1 MEQHGL
7 SGRCPLPPGFA
18 SETERKM
25 TFLKHDKLYEKE
37 KTMNQPNYNQK
48 KTTPKNEKKEHILW
62 LCIGIAL
69 LAIFGTILGV
79 ILHEPNVEEIPS
91 FPTDDTTTGT
101 DTQVSADPYERK
113 DGYYTFLVAGV
124 DDVSMSTDVMMLA
137 SLDTVNNAIYV
148 VQLPRDTFVNAE
160 VGGFTTVHRVN
171 AVFTGEYNRQVNK
184 GISTKTAK
192 TLAMQAL
199 CERLEKQLCM
209 TIDEYVLINT
219 SAFRSII
226 DAVGGIDF
234 EVPFDM
240 FYEDPEQDLYIDLKA
255 GYQHLDGEQCEQLIR
270 FRDGYSR
277 GDIERMEMRADFMS
291 ALFGQVKANVN
302 LDAMLKIIRDKALL
316 QKMNTS
322 MSLVDLLAY
331 VKMVY
336 TVKDGDMD
344 IRTISGEVVQNPK
357 NGLWLY
363 FVLNKEGALS
373 DINECL
379 NVYKTEIR
387 IDNFDKTGFF
397 TDSLNTDNAYIHE
410 FYISNID

>member
-1 MEQHGL
+1 
-7 SGRCPLPPGFA
+7 
-18 SETERKM
+18 
-25 TFLKHDKLYEKE
+25 
-37 KTMNQPNYNQK
+37 MNQQNFKHTK
-48 KTTPKNEKKEHILW
+48 KRKDPKKEQLLW
-62 LCIGIAL
+62 FAAGLAL
-69 LAIFGTILGV
+69 LVIIGMIVGV
-79 ILHEPNVEEIPS
+79 IFHEPNVEEIPS
-91 FPTDDTTTGT
+91 FPTDGTTTG
-101 DTQVSADPYERK
+101 ADIDASTEPYERK
-113 DGYYTFLVAGV
+113 TGYYTFLIAGV

-137 SLDTVNNAIYV
+137 SLDTVNQKIHI
-148 VQLPRDTFVNAE
+148 VQLPRDTFVNAQ

-184 GISTKTAK
+184 GISAKTAK

-199 CERLEKQLCM
+199 CERLEEQLCI

-219 SAFRSII
+219 SAFCSII

-234 EVPFDM
+234 DVPFDM

-270 FRDGYSR
+270 YRDGYSR

-291 ALFGQVKANVN
+291 ALFGQVKANIN
-302 LDAMLKIIRDKALL
+302 LDTMLKIIRDKDIL

-322 MSLVDLLAY
+322 MSLVDLLSY

-336 TVKDGDMD
+336 AVRDADMD
-344 IRTISGEVVQNPK
+344 IRTISGEVVQNPAS
-357 NGLWLY
+357 GLWLY
-363 FVLNKEGALS
+363 FVLNKEKALA

-379 NVYKTEIR
+379 NVYTNEIR

-397 TDSLNTDNAYIHE
+397 TDSQNTDNAYIHE
-410 FYISNID
+410 FYISDIG

>member
-1 MEQHGL
+1 
-7 SGRCPLPPGFA
+7 
-18 SETERKM
+18 
-25 TFLKHDKLYEKE
+25 
-37 KTMNQPNYNQK
+37 MNQQNLKNK
-48 KTTPKNEKKEHILW
+48 KNKKRENILW
-62 LCIGIAL
+62 LCIGVAL

-79 ILHEPNVEEIPS
+79 IFHEPNVEDIPN
-91 FPTDDTTTGT
+91 FPTNETTKGE
-101 DTQVSADPYERK
+101 DVDVSTEPYERK
-113 DGYYTFLVAGV
+113 EGYYTFLIAGV

-137 SLDTVNNAIYV
+137 SLDTENKKIHVM
-148 VQLPRDTFVNAE
+148 QLPRDTFVNAA
-160 VGGFTTVHRVN
+160 VGGFTTVHRIN

-184 GISTKTAK
+184 GISQKTAK

-199 CERLEKQLCM
+199 CERLETQLCI

-219 SAFRSII
+219 SAFCSII
-226 DAVGGIDF
+226 DAVGGVNF

-255 GYQHLDGEQCEQLIR
+255 GYQHLDGDQCEQLIR
-270 FRDGYSR
+270 YRDGYSR

-291 ALFGQVKANVN
+291 ALFSQVKANVN
-302 LDAMLKIIRDKALL
+302 LDTMLKIIRDKNIL
-316 QKMNTS
+316 QKMSTS

-336 TVKDGDMD
+336 TVKDADMD
-344 IRTISGEVVQNPK
+344 IRTISGEVVQNPH

-379 NVYKTEIR
+379 NVYTNEIR

-397 TDSLNTDNAYIHE
+397 TDSVSSDHAYIHD
-410 FYISNID
+410 YYLSDIG

>member
-1 MEQHGL
+1 MNQQNFKHTKKRKDPKREQLLWFGI
-7 SGRCPLPPGFA
+7 GFA
-18 SETERKM
+18 
-25 TFLKHDKLYEKE
+25 
-37 KTMNQPNYNQK
+37 
-48 KTTPKNEKKEHILW
+48 
-62 LCIGIAL
+62 L
-69 LAIFGTILGV
+69 LVIVGLVVGV
-79 ILHEPNVEEIPS
+79 LSHEPNVEENPN
-91 FPTDDTTTGT
+91 FPTEDTTTGE
-101 DTQVSADPYERK
+101 DVGASADPYHRK
-113 DGYYTFLVAGV
+113 AGYYTFLVAGV
-124 DDVSMSTDVMMLA
+124 DDVSMSTDVMMLV
-137 SLDTVNNAIYV
+137 SLDTVNRKIHV

-184 GISTKTAK
+184 GISAKTAK

-199 CERLEKQLCM
+199 CERLEAQLCI

-255 GYQHLDGEQCEQLIR
+255 GYQHLDGEQCEELIR
-270 FRDGYSR
+270 YRDGYSR

-291 ALFGQVKANVN
+291 ALFAQVKSNVN
-302 LDAMLKIIRDKALL
+302 LDTMLKIIRDKDLL

-322 MSLVDLLAY
+322 MSLVDLLSY

-336 TVKDGDMD
+336 TVRDADMD
-344 IRTISGEVVQNPK
+344 IRTVSGEVVQNPA

-363 FVLNKEGALS
+363 FVLNKEMALA
-373 DINECL
+373 DVNECL
-379 NVYKTEIR
+379 NVYTADIK
-387 IDNFDKTGFF
+387 IDQFDKTGFF
-397 TDSLNTDNAYIHE
+397 TDSKNTDNAYIHDY
-410 FYISNID
+410 YISDIG

>member
-1 MEQHGL
+1 MNQQNFKHTKKRKDPKREQLLWFGI
-7 SGRCPLPPGFA
+7 GFA
-18 SETERKM
+18 
-25 TFLKHDKLYEKE
+25 
-37 KTMNQPNYNQK
+37 
-48 KTTPKNEKKEHILW
+48 
-62 LCIGIAL
+62 L
-69 LAIFGTILGV
+69 LVIVGLVVGV
-79 ILHEPNVEEIPS
+79 LSHEPNVEENPN
-91 FPTDDTTTGT
+91 FPTEDTTTGE
-101 DTQVSADPYERK
+101 DVGASADPYHRK
-113 DGYYTFLVAGV
+113 EGYYTFLVAGV
-124 DDVSMSTDVMMLA
+124 DDVSMSTDVMMLV
-137 SLDTVNNAIYV
+137 SLYTVNRKIHV

-184 GISTKTAK
+184 GISAKTAK

-199 CERLEKQLCM
+199 CERLEAQLCI

-255 GYQHLDGEQCEQLIR
+255 GYQHLDGEQCEELIR
-270 FRDGYSR
+270 YRDGYSR

-291 ALFGQVKANVN
+291 ALFAQVKSNVN
-302 LDAMLKIIRDKALL
+302 LDTMLKIIRDKDLL

-322 MSLVDLLAY
+322 MSLVDLLSY

-336 TVKDGDMD
+336 TVRDADMD
-344 IRTISGEVVQNPK
+344 IRTVSGEVVQNPA

-363 FVLNKEGALS
+363 FVLNKEMALA
-373 DINECL
+373 DVNECL
-379 NVYKTEIR
+379 NVYKADIK
-387 IDNFDKTGFF
+387 IDQFDKMGFF
-397 TDSLNTDNAYIHE
+397 TDSKNTDNAYIHDY
-410 FYISNID
+410 YISDIG